1 MRLFNIYGKLTKK
14 SVSKYIIDW
23 DAKSR
28 SMAQFNVKQFLKP
41 YWMGHIVYEEFPVYG
56 SLLKVDFIN
65 ATKKIAIEV
74 NGPQHS
80 SFNPFFH
87 NNSRVN
93 YLKGIKRDHQKRIWL
108 EKNNFIVMEIETNEI
123 KELSS
128 EFFLKTFGRSI
139 V

>member
-41 YWMGHIVYEEFPVYG
+41 YWIGHIVYEEFPVYG

-93 YLKGIKRDHQKRIWL
+93 YLKGIKRDYQKRIWL
-108 EKNNFIVMEIETNEI
+108 EKNNFILMEIDTNEI
-123 KELSS
+123 KGLSS
-128 EFFLKTFGRSI
+128 DFFLKTFGRSI